1 MTVTVW
7 RIGSDTPTYEADDL
21 SGKGAERSGG
31 RWNRPGRPV
40 VYAASSIALACLETM
55 VHLNQGGL
63 PLNRYL
69 VRIEVPQGI
78 WAQRRTLKAVD
89 LPVGWNAIPEGKVS
103 LDAGDAWLKNGAEA
117 ILLVP
122 SVVVPEESNA
132 LINALHPDA
141 KQIKATKIRPWLYDG
156 RIRAE

>member
-1 MTVTVW
+1 VTVTVW
-7 RIGSDTPTYEADDL
+7 RIGSDTPTYEAHDL
-21 SGKGAERSGG
+21 KGKGAELSGG

-40 VYAASSIALACLETM
+40 VYAASSIALACLETV

-69 VRIEVPQGI
+69 VRIEIPQEI
-78 WAQRRTLKAVD
+78 WAKRRTLRTKD

-103 LDAGDAWLKNGAEA
+103 LDAGDAWLKEGAEA

-122 SVVVPEESNA
+122 SVIVPEESNV
-132 LINALHPDA
+132 LVNALHPDA
-141 KQIKATKIRPWLYDG
+141 KQIKATKIRPWLYDN
-156 RIRAE
+156 RMRSV